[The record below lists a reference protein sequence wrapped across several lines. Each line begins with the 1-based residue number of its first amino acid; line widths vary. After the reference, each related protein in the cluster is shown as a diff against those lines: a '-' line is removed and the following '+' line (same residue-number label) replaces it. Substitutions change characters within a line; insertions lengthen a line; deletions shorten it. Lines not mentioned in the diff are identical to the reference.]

1 MLAICRNSSNI
12 VIEKTER
19 ATESEKKG
27 SMNMTII
34 FDLNGKDRKQLVK
47 AISEITGARAEYQR
61 MPTCAFVIDF
71 FTVTKE
77 GMLEFPDR
85 SDTEIVEQVLEGLA
99 ERGFAVISSYY
110 DNGESAIETDEDF
123 PTETPTEPDTAEAT
137 ETEEVSEE
145 ADTTEHGAT
154 QPDTAA
160 VTEIEE
166 VSEETETTAQNET
179 PLEDTPTA
187 ENNGIDRFSI
197 SMRRDFFDEAMF
209 SKLDRLIESKSELFK
224 MAFKTDDLSYEKS
237 DDRVTFAWFPWT
249 GDSDEGV
256 AYSTFIDML
265 TKHIKEQKR
274 VNAKHTQTENP
285 KFAMRV
291 FLIRLGMVGDEFKVT
306 RKILLRNL
314 KGSSAFRSKTAMFPS
329 SEIIEALRAE
339 YPVGSRVELL
349 LMNDKQ
355 APPIGTKGT
364 VQGVDDAGSILV
376 KWDNGCGL
384 NVAYGKDKVKKLDSV
399 KITCY
404 GQTKV
409 WDDRKEAVDFFL
421 EAIAGSDGSERDRY
435 SKIYAELMS
444 GKIECSDEDE
454 NL

>member
-1 MLAICRNSSNI
+1 M
-12 VIEKTER
+12 VIT
-19 ATESEKKG
+19 
-27 SMNMTII
+27 
-34 FDLNGKDRKQLVK
+34 FDLRDIGRKQLVK
-47 AISEITGARAEYQR
+47 AIAEITGARPVYKF
-61 MPTCAFVIDF
+61 MPTCAYEIDF

-77 GMLEFPDR
+77 GTLEFPDR
-85 SDTEIVEQVLEGLA
+85 SDTEIVERVLDGLA
-99 ERGFAVISSYY
+99 EGGFEIVSSVYE
-110 DNGESAIETDEDF
+110 NGESESNDDCE
-123 PTETPTEPDTAEAT
+123 ETPTLADTAEKGD
-137 ETEEVSEE
+137 TEEESEE
-145 ADTTEHGAT
+145 A
-154 QPDTAA
+154 
-160 VTEIEE
+160 
-166 VSEETETTAQNET
+166 ETTA
-179 PLEDTPTA
+179 DTASQPDSAPTA
-187 ENNGIDRFSI
+187 ESNGIDRFSI
-197 SMRRDFFDEAMF
+197 SMRRDFFDDAAFE
-209 SKLDRLIESKSELFK
+209 KLDRLIDSKSELFK
-224 MAFKTDDLSYEKS
+224 MAFKTDDLSYEKT
-237 DDRVTFAWFPWT
+237 DDKVTFAWFPWT

-409 WDDRKEAVDFFL
+409 WDDRKEATDFFL

-454 NL
+454 DL